1 VSLIRIDARRLIPG
15 RGDPIDD
22 GSVVLDGATIT
33 YAGTTTD
40 APATPG
46 AVRHRVDTVMPGMW
60 DCHCHLFGALSME
73 LNQLF
78 LEPVAHRA
86 ARASRDLERALQAGV
101 TSVREAGGMGIH
113 LKRAVAEGS
122 IPGPRV
128 YAPGAILSTTGGHG
142 DLHGVPLDWVH
153 ELART
158 DTSLRLCDGADSC
171 MTAVREQLREGADVI
186 KICASGGVLSERDHP
201 IHQQFTDA
209 ELRAIVE
216 VAGLAERAVMA
227 HCHGKPGMLA
237 AIEAGVRTIE
247 HGTYLDDEV
256 AAAMVE
262 RDVLLVPTRL
272 IVAELMEVGLAAGMT
287 AAMYTKLQ
295 ATDASRVAAPR
306 AGTPRH
312 RAGSSRSGWPAWT
325 ARGPRRRRRAA
336 RCGRPARAGPRGS
349 ARPPQ
354 RHPRIVG
361 AVDDEQR
368 GPHRRDVGDRGRG
381 SSSSRSCS
389 SEPYSRSRNARRHS
403 EVFSRNVTRSDIP
416 TMSTPAAHSSG
427 WNANPRAP
435 CTRRT
440 SRRRARP
447 DGVEVRLGGQPV
459 VQRGQVAHG
468 VQPLVDVVEVLVVA
482 AVARRPAH
490 VGGDDR
496 EPLRDEVLRERRERR
511 PVLALRPAVDHHDHR
526 ERPRTAVGAGTR
538 TRAPRGRRTTEPHE
552 LGVDE
557 RGRVDRRTG

>member
-295 ATDASRVAAPR
+295 ATDELHHDSLARAHEAGVRIAMGTDIVLSRPDLPASWGNHGRELLLMADAGMTPLEVLEAATATGPETLGPQAPR
-306 AGTPRH
+306 SGQL
-312 RAGSSRSGWPAWT
+312 RAGYDADLI
-325 ARGPRRRRRAA
+325 AV
-336 RCGRPARAGPRGS
+336 AGDPSADLAMLADPTNITHVWQAGS
-349 ARPPQ
+349 LV
-354 RHPRIVG
+354 H
-361 AVDDEQR
+361 
-368 GPHRRDVGDRGRG
+368 HREG
-381 SSSSRSCS
+381 
-389 SEPYSRSRNARRHS
+389 
-403 EVFSRNVTRSDIP
+403 
-416 TMSTPAAHSSG
+416 PAA
-427 WNANPRAP
+427 A
-435 CTRRT
+435 
-440 SRRRARP
+440 
-447 DGVEVRLGGQPV
+447 
-459 VQRGQVAHG
+459 
-468 VQPLVDVVEVLVVA
+468 
-482 AVARRPAH
+482 
-490 VGGDDR
+490 
-496 EPLRDEVLRERRERR
+496 
-511 PVLALRPAVDHHDHR
+511 
-526 ERPRTAVGAGTR
+526 
-538 TRAPRGRRTTEPHE
+538 
-552 LGVDE
+552 
-557 RGRVDRRTG
+557 